1 RRLRCPSSSDKCGS
15 ERMYFPMKAYIAAIL
30 LLIAGVFGVF
40 FGFIQ
45 AVVGGVSW
53 LIGILP
59 FTDTMTT
66 WGAGAVGNGLIN
78 LVIGVGQVVAA
89 VGLFLRQPWSW
100 MLAIVVTVVSALGPL
115 FSIFSGHVLS
125 ISGLIVPGV
134 ILLILLSPDVRRAF
148 GHVPS

>member
-1 RRLRCPSSSDKCGS
+1 
-15 ERMYFPMKAYIAAIL
+15 MYFPMKAYVAAIL

-59 FTDTMTT
+59 FTDTTSA
-66 WGAGAVGNGLIN
+66 WGAGAVGNGLIS

-89 VGLFLRQPWSW
+89 VGLFLRQPWAW
-100 MLAIVVTVVSALGPL
+100 VFAIVITVVSAIGPL
-115 FSIFSGHVLS
+115 LSIFSGHVQS

-134 ILLILLSPDVRRAF
+134 ILLILLRSDVRRAF
-148 GHVPS
+148 GHVAT

>member
-1 RRLRCPSSSDKCGS
+1 
-15 ERMYFPMKAYIAAIL
+15 MKAYVAAIL

-59 FTDTMTT
+59 FTETMSA

-78 LVIGVGQVVAA
+78 VVIGVGHVVAA
-89 VGLFLRQPWSW
+89 VRLFLRQPWTW
-100 MLAIVVTVVSALGPL
+100 LLAVAVTVIAALAPL
-115 FSIFSGHVLS
+115 ISLFSGHLLS

-134 ILLILLSPDVRRAF
+134 ILLILFSSDVRRAF
-148 GHVPS
+148 GHVPT